1 METYIAILRGINIGG
16 HRRVAMKALKELF
29 ESLGFRDVMTYV
41 QSGNVVFRSPENKPA
56 ELFSEMINEAIRG
69 QFGFNVPVICRTKGA
84 WNETIHNSPF
94 LQVPGHDPSF
104 LHVTFLE
111 RTPAENVAAAFTDLD
126 FSPEKFFIRGKDVY
140 LYCPNGYGNA
150 KLNNT
155 FIEGR
160 LGVAATTRNWK
171 TVLTLGEKAGMY

>member
-1 METYIAILRGINIGG
+1 MQTLIAILRGINVGG
-16 HRRVAMKALKELF
+16 HKKVPMKSLKELI
-29 ESLGFRDVMTYV
+29 ESLGFTDVMTYI

-56 ELFSEMINEAIRG
+56 ELFSEMINVAMRG
-69 QFGFNVPVICRTKGA
+69 QFGFNVPVICRTKDE
-84 WNETIHNSPF
+84 WNKTIHNNPF
-94 LQVPGHDPSF
+94 LQVPGLDPSF

-111 RTPAENVAAAFTDLD
+111 KASAENVAATFTAHD
-126 FSPEKFFIRGKDVY
+126 FSPEKVFIRGKDVY

-171 TVLTLGEKAGMY
+171 TVLTLGEKAGM